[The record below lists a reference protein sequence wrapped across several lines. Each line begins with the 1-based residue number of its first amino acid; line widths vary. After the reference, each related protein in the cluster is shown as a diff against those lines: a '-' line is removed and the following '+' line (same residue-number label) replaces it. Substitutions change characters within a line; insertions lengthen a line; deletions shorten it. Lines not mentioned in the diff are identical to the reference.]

1 MEWLMRFDRFL
12 AAVVMLGLAN
22 CSTVTTGTTQV
33 VSVETTPVQGATCE
47 LSNEK
52 GRWNVPST
60 PGSTSVSR
68 SYGDLNVVCS
78 YPNGAKGVTTVAS
91 TTQPSAF
98 GNILVGGVGAA
109 VDMSDGAAF
118 GYPSLVTV
126 RLATMA
132 PQEDSRLV
140 QCVNRGS
147 VHWLNTASCLD
158 LGGLPADPIE
168 TGVR

>member
-1 MEWLMRFDRFL
+1 MRFDRFL
-12 AAVVMLGLAN
+12 AAMAMLGLAS

-60 PGSTSVSR
+60 PGSTSILR

-91 TTQPSAF
+91 TTQGSAF
-98 GNILVGGVGAA
+98 GNILIGGVGAA
-109 VDMSDGAAF
+109 VDMSDGAAY

-126 RLATMA
+126 RLATIV

-147 VHWLNTASCLD
+147 VHWLNTASCLE

-168 TGVR
+168 TGAH